1 MPPVN
6 EQTGQMQTKIK
17 KILSEK
23 KKIYDG
29 PKVYTRNI
37 KQVLIPKDADTAD
50 MQELDWVADQYY
62 RTFDW
67 FKRRI
72 GDIEEGKFDEKEVG
86 LLEQD
91 LLRTTIGTSRLQNS
105 YPKALVTEWHGKY
118 DVNDDG
124 LDEEIVVCCT
134 DRDEPLNMD
143 IKSINNNSRLLG

>member
-23 KKIYDG
+23 KR
-29 PKVYTRNI
+29 YTTGR
-37 KQVLIPKDADTAD
+37 KFTPEYQTGFDTQRRGYAD

-72 GDIEEGKFDEKEVG
+72 GDIRGKFDEKEVG

-91 LLRTTIGTSRLQNS
+91 LLRTTIGASRLQNS

-124 LDEEIVVCCT
+124 LDEEIVVFCT
-134 DRDEPLNMD
+134 DRDEPLEY
-143 IKSINNNSRLLG
+143 GY